1 MFKKRL
7 VAILT
12 AVALNSAVVHASG
25 IPTVDIAAGLN
36 AAIQIQNQ
44 ATSLVNEATSLA
56 NQAKQ
61 IQSLSGARDFVG
73 RVNSDLEQVPEEWSS
88 MMGNVAKTNTETGL
102 KKASSGITAD
112 SSQKT
117 YLAYAQAFMADANK
131 SVKNWEQLSKLQAA
145 ANSADDVKASQD
157 IANRIQMQ
165 LQTDRLSEKRLAA
178 MKETAEMQQRI
189 YAQKMSQMQKC
200 RSDAIDRKDVAAA
213 NKCTIQ

>member
-7 VAILT
+7 VAIFT

-61 IQSLSGARDFVG
+61 IKNLTGARDFVG
-73 RVNSDLEQVPEEWSS
+73 RINKDLEEVPEEWGA
-88 MMGNVAKTNTETGL
+88 MMGNVSKSNAETEL

-117 YLAYAQAFMADANK
+117 YLAYAQAYMADANK

-145 ANSADDVKASQD
+145 ANEAEDIKASQD

-165 LQTDRLSEKRLAA
+165 LQTDRLTEKRLAA
-178 MKETAEMQQRI
+178 MKETADMQKRI
-189 YAQKMSQMQKC
+189 YSMNESKRQLCYAKSRVEADIKKC
-200 RSDAIDRKDVAAA
+200 
-213 NKCTIQ
+213 NMMP

>member
-7 VAILT
+7 VAIFT
-12 AVALNSAVVHASG
+12 ALALNSAVHASG

-73 RVNSDLEQVPEEWSS
+73 RVNSDLEQMPEEWSS
-88 MMGNVAKTNTETGL
+88 MMGNVSKSNAETEL

-178 MKETAEMQQRI
+178 MKETADMQQRI
-189 YAQKMSQMQKC
+189 YAMNHQKKRSCYSAAKIQSEIDKC
-200 RSDAIDRKDVAAA
+200 KLMP
-213 NKCTIQ
+213 

>member
-61 IQSLSGARDFVG
+61 IKNLTGARDFVG
-73 RVNSDLEQVPEEWSS
+73 RINKDLEEVPEEWGA
-88 MMGNVAKTNTETGL
+88 MMGNVAKTDP
-102 KKASSGITAD
+102 KAKLAQVGSGIDAT

-117 YLAYAQAFMADANK
+117 YLAYAQAF
-131 SVKNWEQLSKLQAA
+131 
-145 ANSADDVKASQD
+145 
-157 IANRIQMQ
+157 R
-165 LQTDRLSEKRLAA
+165 
-178 MKETAEMQQRI
+178 QRP
-189 YAQKMSQMQKC
+189 
-200 RSDAIDRKDVAAA
+200 
-213 NKCTIQ
+213 